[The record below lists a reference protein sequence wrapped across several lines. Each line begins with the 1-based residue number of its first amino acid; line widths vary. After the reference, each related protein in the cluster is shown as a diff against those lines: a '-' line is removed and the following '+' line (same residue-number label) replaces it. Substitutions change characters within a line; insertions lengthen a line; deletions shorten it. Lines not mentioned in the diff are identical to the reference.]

1 MKGSEKMTKKLKAR
15 LWLKNL
21 RERRGWTFEETAQR
35 LGLASKAAYFGVETY
50 GKPKILNIELVIKM
64 SEVFNVSID
73 WIADEERKWR
83 EKQNISDKD

>member
-1 MKGSEKMTKKLKAR
+1 MTKKLKAR

-21 RERRGWTFEETAQR
+21 REGSGWTFEETAQR

-64 SEVFNVSID
+64 SEVFNVSIN
-73 WIADEERKWR
+73 WIADEDRKWR
-83 EKQNISDKD
+83 ERQNISDKD